1 MQLVPLEKG
10 PQRYP
15 LLLCQVG
22 HNNKMA
28 VYEPESQPSSDSES
42 AKTLILDSP
51 ASRTVRNK
59 FLLFISHR
67 VHGILLQELKWTKM
81 TDFMNSLVTCS
92 KPHHK
97 YFMKSFQYKDS
108 AQERNDGAAYKCQLD
123 LLHFK
128 YVSLKVPKNL
138 LEFRTFMG
146 NKNTY

>member
-15 LLLCQVG
+15 LLLCRVG
-22 HNNKMA
+22 HNKKIA

-67 VHGILLQELKWTKM
+67 VYGILLQELK
-81 TDFMNSLVTCS
+81 
-92 KPHHK
+92 
-97 YFMKSFQYKDS
+97 
-108 AQERNDGAAYKCQLD
+108 
-123 LLHFK
+123 
-128 YVSLKVPKNL
+128 
-138 LEFRTFMG
+138 
-146 NKNTY
+146 

>member
-1 MQLVPLEKG
+1 
-10 PQRYP
+10 
-15 LLLCQVG
+15 
-22 HNNKMA
+22 MA

-67 VHGILLQELKWTKM
+67 VYGILLQELKWTKM

-97 YFMKSFQYKDS
+97 YFMKSFPYKDS
-108 AQERNDGAAYKCQLD
+108 AQ
-123 LLHFK
+123 
-128 YVSLKVPKNL
+128 
-138 LEFRTFMG
+138 
-146 NKNTY
+146 